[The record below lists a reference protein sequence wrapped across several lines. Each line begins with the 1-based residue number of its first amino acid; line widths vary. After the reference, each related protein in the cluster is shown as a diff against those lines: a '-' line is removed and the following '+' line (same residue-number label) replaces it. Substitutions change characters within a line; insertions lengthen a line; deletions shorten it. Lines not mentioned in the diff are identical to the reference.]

1 MGHQA
6 YLPSAI
12 NLLTRRR
19 ARKMTTIKI
28 VPDFPGAYGAKVD
41 EWEKQKRTEI
51 ALMPKREGYRK
62 PVSPSIPPE
71 AVIWVTLMSAPPP
84 PEGAVLCGSLW
95 PGKGGIFE
103 SIMRSPVRQT
113 HCVEAP

>member
-1 MGHQA
+1 MNPVSLDQGWQSQF
-6 YLPSAI
+6 LTKFQKL
-12 NLLTRRR
+12 NGFGLL
-19 ARKMTTIKI
+19 A
-28 VPDFPGAYGAKVD
+28 PG
-41 EWEKQKRTEI
+41 
-51 ALMPKREGYRK
+51 K
-62 PVSPSIPPE
+62 PVSLRIGQSPGNSDEKKIPPE
-71 AVIWVTLMSAPPP
+71 AVIWVTLMSVPPP

>member
-1 MGHQA
+1 MHILIGIDIG
-6 YLPSAI
+6 LSI
-12 NLLTRRR
+12 SLL
-19 ARKMTTIKI
+19 
-28 VPDFPGAYGAKVD
+28 G
-41 EWEKQKRTEI
+41 RTF
-51 ALMPKREGYRK
+51 K
-62 PVSPSIPPE
+62 PVSLRIGQSPGNSDEKKIPPE

>member
-1 MGHQA
+1 MTLARRGPLQA
-6 YLPSAI
+6 DRTFAVH
-12 NLLTRRR
+12 TRLDKAPLKSVSLR
-19 ARKMTTIKI
+19 IGQS
-28 VPDFPGAYGAKVD
+28 PGNSD
-41 EWEKQKRTEI
+41 EKK
-51 ALMPKREGYRK
+51 
-62 PVSPSIPPE
+62 IPPE

>member
-1 MGHQA
+1 MVC
-6 YLPSAI
+6 
-12 NLLTRRR
+12 RRLKANR
-19 ARKMTTIKI
+19 PPPTTICCEEFVNASI
-28 VPDFPGAYGAKVD
+28 CTVTFPTQCENEEAAKSVSLRIGQSPGNSD
-41 EWEKQKRTEI
+41 EKK
-51 ALMPKREGYRK
+51 
-62 PVSPSIPPE
+62 IPPE